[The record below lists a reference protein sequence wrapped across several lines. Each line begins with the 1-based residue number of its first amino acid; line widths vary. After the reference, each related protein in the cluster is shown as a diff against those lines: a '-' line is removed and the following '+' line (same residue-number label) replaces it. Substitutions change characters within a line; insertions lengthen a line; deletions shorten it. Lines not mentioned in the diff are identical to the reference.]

1 MSTELISIEESRRL
15 VELEEVI
22 EKGIGTFI
30 KVGEALAEIRDK
42 KLYRRPNDPKYTFED
57 YCREEWQMSRTMAF
71 DTIKSAQA
79 ALNVRN
85 CERQP
90 RVESQARPLTVLKQ
104 PEQQRSAWSKAVE
117 SANGAQP
124 TAKQVEAA
132 VEEVRAE
139 AEPEAPKRE
148 RAFQPSNGMQ
158 YAALAI
164 ENLKKIQPN
173 DTERD
178 KAYMA
183 VQRFL
188 TQNYQAK

>member
-1 MSTELISIEESRRL
+1 MSAELVMST
-15 VELEEVI
+15 LE
-22 EKGIGTFI
+22 
-30 KVGEALAEIRDK
+30 AR
-42 KLYRRPNDPKYTFED
+42 KLTE
-57 YCREEWQMSRTMAF
+57 Q
-71 DTIKSAQA
+71 IKSAA
-79 ALNVRN
+79 GDLAEMLYRAHNGKAWDALGYKTWNQYVDEELRMSKQHAFRLIDFVEVKNNVKVH
-85 CERQP
+85 EKSP
-90 RVESQARPLTVLKQ
+90 IGDSPVPTHESQARPLTKL
-104 PEQQRSAWSKAVE
+104 PAEQQPAAWSKAVE

>member
-42 KLYRRPNDPKYTFED
+42 RLYRVSFKTFEE
-57 YCREEWQMSRTMAF
+57 YCREEWQMSKRHC
-71 DTIKSAQA
+71 DRLIA
-79 ALNVRN
+79 AAEVVENLG
-85 CERQP
+85 P
-90 RVESQARPLTVLKQ
+90 RGPVTEKQTRPLTKL
-104 PEQQRSAWSKAVE
+104 PAEQQPAAWSKAVE

-132 VEEVRAE
+132 VEEVQAE